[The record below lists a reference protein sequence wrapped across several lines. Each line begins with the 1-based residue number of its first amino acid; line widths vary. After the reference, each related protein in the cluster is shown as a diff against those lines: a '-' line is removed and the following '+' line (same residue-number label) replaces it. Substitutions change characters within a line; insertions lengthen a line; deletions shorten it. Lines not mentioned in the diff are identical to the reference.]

1 MRLNIEKCKELLKHS
16 HLGNIREVIEL
27 LARADVDVNYI
38 EKVTRSTIFEENA
51 ITLAAAAGHAE
62 IVKLLLENGA
72 NANCHY
78 KYLDS
83 PLHQAIENGHV
94 PAALAL
100 VRYGNLNFH
109 EVHPMRWGV
118 DTLGSMVIFHAVKND
133 FFEVAVVLLQA
144 GACTMPTDSV
154 RYHSVYRGV
163 ISYLFKNGDVSVAK
177 ELISNHRSQ
186 WENNTGVPYI
196 ICGHAKPEVVAEF
209 IETGGRFGSAQF
221 QFEQGLLSINRK
233 TIDETLKVRKIFL
246 EKICTVNRYD
256 IDWIFPGERWE
267 NIEGFAEH
275 DADINACG
283 ALGITPLMVAAQF
296 GDEALVGRMIK
307 AGADPTAVNDFGATA
322 LTMAVRAGDETM
334 VEILVAVVKHRL
346 FLDAVVNNDVETV
359 REFVNLR
366 QIDVNHADEN
376 GKNALMHAC
385 EKENLQM
392 AEVLLGHMMWTS
404 DLFRK
409 YEIFAP
415 AGMCAD
421 INAKDENGNSALAN
435 SCISGKNSAVRF
447 LLENGADVNSLNID
461 GNSALSLCCKSGNIA
476 GAKLLLL
483 NSANINIQNGE
494 GDTALMISCANKD
507 PEMVR
512 LLMSGIQ
519 KTVIPF
525 TSDGKVKNY
534 YANLLDVDIK
544 NNAGQT
550 ALMLSYMGESN
561 PDIINCLLSADP
573 EDTGPF
579 DSSGRKICLDLVS
592 CDEADDRGYDD
603 LAVAVKKPRTALLL
617 QEDDDELQGME
628 GQEEVQLPPLADF
641 LTSHTDAALRAAAN
655 AGDEAL
661 AIASPSFADLL

>member
-1 MRLNIEKCKELLKHS
+1 
-16 HLGNIREVIEL
+16 
-27 LARADVDVNYI
+27 
-38 EKVTRSTIFEENA
+38 
-51 ITLAAAAGHAE
+51 
-62 IVKLLLENGA
+62 
-72 NANCHY
+72 
-78 KYLDS
+78 
-83 PLHQAIENGHV
+83 
-94 PAALAL
+94 
-100 VRYGNLNFH
+100 
-109 EVHPMRWGV
+109 MRWGV

-186 WENNTGVPYI
+186 WENNAGVPYI

-209 IETGGRFGSAQF
+209 IEAGGRFGSAQF

-307 AGADPTAVNDFGATA
+307 AGADPTAVNAFGATA

-346 FLDAVVNNDVETV
+346 FLDAVVSNDVETV

-366 QIDVNHADEN
+366 QIDVNHAYEN

-385 EKENLQM
+385 EKENLEM
-392 AEVLLGHMMWTS
+392 AEVLLGDMIWTFG
-404 DLFRK
+404 LFSK
-409 YEIFAP
+409 YESPAP
-415 AGMCAD
+415 AGMRAD
-421 INAKDENGNSALAN
+421 INAKDVNGDTALAN
-435 SCISGKNSAVRF
+435 SCRSGKNSAVSF
-447 LLENGADVNSLNID
+447 LLKNGADVNTINNDGDSSL
-461 GNSALSLCCKSGNIA
+461 ALCCKMGNVA
-476 GAKLLLL
+476 GAELLLL
-483 NSANINIQNGE
+483 NSANVNIQNAE
-494 GDTALMISCANKD
+494 GNTPLMISCFNKD
-507 PEMVR
+507 TEMVN
-512 LLMSGIQ
+512 LLVSGIQ
-519 KTVIPF
+519 RTVILF
-525 TSDGKVKNY
+525 GNNGKAKNY
-534 YANLLDVDIK
+534 CANLLDVDIK

-561 PDIINCLLSADP
+561 FHIINAVLSADP

-579 DSSGRKICLDLVS
+579 DVYGRKIHGDLGPFN
-592 CDEADDRGYDD
+592 EKDDPGYDD
-603 LAVAVKKPRTALLL
+603 LAVGVKRQRTALVL
-617 QEDDDELQGME
+617 EDNDDELQRMDD
-628 GQEEVQLPPLADF
+628 QEEVQLLPLADF
-641 LTSHTDAALRAAAN
+641 LTFHADGALDAVPN
-655 AGDEAL
+655 AQEEAL
-661 AIASPSFADLL
+661 AIASPSFADLG